1 MKLKSIKLAALAFA
15 GILSFSAITAPVFAD
30 NTCDDICSPRCQVA
44 DSVKK
49 ANGCNSTTTEET
61 LPKVVIKILNA
72 IIGVSGLVAVVF
84 IILGGI
90 QYMTSTGDAG
100 KVKKARDTIL
110 YAVVGLIACVLAFA
124 IVNFVITKILG
135 FE

>member
-15 GILSFSAITAPVFAD
+15 GILSLGVITAPAFANNACD
-30 NTCDDICSPRCQVA
+30 NICNPGCQVA
-44 DSVKK
+44 DSVKE
-49 ANGCNSTTTEET
+49 ANGCNNTTTEET

-100 KVKKARDTIL
+100 KVKKAKDTIL
-110 YAVVGLIACVLAFA
+110 YAVIGLVACVLAFA
-124 IVNFVITKILG
+124 IVNFVITEILKL
-135 FE
+135 